1 MILVKLVII
10 STKDGNKVKTVI
22 KPNNWRVSEYSVWP
36 VCNVLDVKI
45 GIEGCATAPAE
56 NKTRMKMQPSLETW
70 LTWNRLPS
78 AMYFHWSLS
87 V

>member
-36 VCNVLDVKI
+36 LCKVLDVKI
-45 GIEGCATAPAE
+45 GIEACATAPDE
-56 NKTRMKMQPSLETW
+56 NKTRMKM
-70 LTWNRLPS
+70 
-78 AMYFHWSLS
+78 
-87 V
+87 